1 MSVIIFRMRTD
12 LQNDKVFVGIINT
25 NDAGVDL
32 ADDEILN
39 DLDVIALPSA
49 AQDVE
54 SPASY
59 SRNISE
65 QALFNKETQLGVDDL
80 KRCIINNNGEYLIKK
95 YNENSSLSDPHRKA
109 IVAIIVKKL
118 TTEHTFWPTTKQK
131 IQYAKLAVELLPIYK
146 TTNELFYDPAKQRGF
161 INSRLKTVQ
170 KHIRET
176 TGERKQK
183 LKTGKSSIESSDVN
197 IPQSFSIET
206 LKEQFK
212 DDIEFLSNCPTTETS
227 AILERM
233 KKNFFMRKSILSSEK
248 ISALWDIF
256 PCYLTSPE
264 ILIQD
269 YFIRTGCAGTNS
281 EAIKFIN
288 PIFEKYAALKF
299 NKNKQG
305 IGTHLQMDVN
315 VVKTTTIVP
324 EKSKQKAESHRSSN
338 QSANREFLSY
348 AAFSRHMLSCINN
361 IQCTTELNEL
371 TNIFPNST
379 LDDNIFNISTS
390 VQPTYNIPTES
401 TNISSIILNHN
412 RSNINDSNEQFVQP
426 NLSLTKSI
434 EDSLLSN
441 IVNLKLPESV
451 TNVIFSRF
459 TSYINSKSH
468 ELLKFVL
475 TTNLSKPQEYK
486 YLVDKIK
493 NQKNPFSGVSTT
505 YLRNRKLESG

>member
-1 MSVIIFRMRTD
+1 MSSRVVNFIINGESFMAVVKSSSQEFTYEDYMDGVPKSCGTNECYYFSNEDGSVISPEVFIPYVNQNFLR
-12 LQNDKVFVGIINT
+12 QNDKVFVGIINT

-39 DLDVIALPSA
+39 DLYVIALPSA

-65 QALFNKETQLGVDDL
+65 QALLNKEIQNGVDDL
-80 KRCIINNNGEYLIKK
+80 KRFIINNNGEYLIKK

-118 TTEHTFWPTTKQK
+118 TTEHTFWPTTEQK

-146 TTNELFYDPAKQRGF
+146 TTNVNYFELFYDPAKQRGF

-233 KKNFFMRKSILSSEK
+233 KKTFFMRKSI
-248 ISALWDIF
+248 
-256 PCYLTSPE
+256 
-264 ILIQD
+264 
-269 YFIRTGCAGTNS
+269 
-281 EAIKFIN
+281 
-288 PIFEKYAALKF
+288 
-299 NKNKQG
+299 
-305 IGTHLQMDVN
+305 
-315 VVKTTTIVP
+315 
-324 EKSKQKAESHRSSN
+324 
-338 QSANREFLSY
+338 
-348 AAFSRHMLSCINN
+348 
-361 IQCTTELNEL
+361 
-371 TNIFPNST
+371 
-379 LDDNIFNISTS
+379 
-390 VQPTYNIPTES
+390 
-401 TNISSIILNHN
+401 
-412 RSNINDSNEQFVQP
+412 
-426 NLSLTKSI
+426 
-434 EDSLLSN
+434 
-441 IVNLKLPESV
+441 
-451 TNVIFSRF
+451 
-459 TSYINSKSH
+459 
-468 ELLKFVL
+468 
-475 TTNLSKPQEYK
+475 
-486 YLVDKIK
+486 
-493 NQKNPFSGVSTT
+493 
-505 YLRNRKLESG
+505 